1 MWGFVG
7 LLIGKGQLVFLNSGL
22 AEGLVFTGLEGEI
35 ARSRSQRIFYSTCT
49 NLFAQEEFSDT
60 KGFAFK

>member
-7 LLIGKGQLVFLNSGL
+7 LLIGKGQLVFLNSRL

-35 ARSRSQRIFYSTCT
+35 ARSRSQRIFYESVIY
-49 NLFAQEEFSDT
+49 A
-60 KGFAFK
+60 